1 MRKRYDN
8 LDGLRVISCLGI
20 IAMHIKANAD
30 YQIYD
35 WVFDVFMPSL
45 SLLVYLFLLISGFGM
60 FFGYYE
66 RFKEGKINLNVF
78 YKKRYKKILPFFT
91 FLILIDILVERSLS
105 HLIEGLTEVT
115 LVFGLLPNNQPDVIG
130 VSWTIGVI
138 FLFYMLFPFFVWL
151 CWDKKRAWISFI
163 ISIILNIF
171 CEIYYFTDKFVID
184 SFAPRHSFLYCSPFF
199 LGGGLV
205 YMYRKEI
212 KEFVSQHKW
221 LCLVSCLGITG
232 FHYLFIQPWLRMDHP
247 GPLMLLLYLPWL
259 CYAISVDSIVLSNK
273 GMKYLSGVSLELYLA
288 QMVIFRVVEKTNC
301 LYIFGKGWL
310 SFISVFFVV
319 FVGLILFIELWKKMT
334 NVSSILFSLKS

>member
-30 YQIYD
+30 YQIYG
-35 WVFDVFMPSL
+35 WIFEVFVPSL
-45 SLLVYLFLLISGFGM
+45 TLLVYLFLLISGFGM
-60 FFGYYE
+60 FCGYYE
-66 RFKEGKINLNVF
+66 RFKEGKIDLNNF
-78 YKKRYKKILPFFT
+78 YKKRYKKIIPFFA
-91 FLILIDILVERSLS
+91 FLIFIDILVERSFS
-105 HLIEGLTEVT
+105 HLIEGFTEAT

-151 CWDKKRAWISFI
+151 CWDKKRAFISFI
-163 ISIILNIF
+163 ISVILNIF

-199 LGGGLV
+199 LGGGLI

-212 KEFVSQHKW
+212 KDFVSQRK
-221 LCLVSCLGITG
+221 LFCLLGCLGITG
-232 FHYLFIQPWLRMDHP
+232 FHYLFIQPWFKMDNL
-247 GPLMLLLYLPWL
+247 GSLLLLLYLPWL

-273 GMKYLSGVSLELYLA
+273 AMKYFSKISLELYLA
-288 QMVIFRVVEKTNC
+288 HMVLFRVVEKMNF
-301 LYIFGKGWL
+301 LYFFGKGWL
-310 SFISVFFVV
+310 SFILV
-319 FVGLILFIELWKKMT
+319 FVAVLIGLILLIEFLKKMT
-334 NVSSILFSLKS
+334 SFSRRLLIKE